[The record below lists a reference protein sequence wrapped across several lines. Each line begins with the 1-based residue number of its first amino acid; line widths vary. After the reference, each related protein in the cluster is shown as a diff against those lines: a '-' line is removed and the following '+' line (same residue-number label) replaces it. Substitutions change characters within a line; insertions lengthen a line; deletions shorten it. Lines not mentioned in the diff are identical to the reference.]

1 MNPSYTIEDVDIKT
15 LYRMMLEHL
24 RAGFR
29 LVQIGA
35 TGREDGTEL
44 IYSVAKDYQMDNFRV
59 FVESG
64 EIINSISD
72 IFPSAALF
80 ENEIAELFGVDIDC
94 INLDFHGKFYRIDKE
109 TPFCKAPM
117 GENVTIV
124 KKTEGGA
131 ENGLSHH
138 RALWPSAPG
147 AAGAYSSG
155 FSPGG
160 RKGG

>member
-80 ENEIAELFGVDIDC
+80 ENEIAELFGVILTVSTWTSMA
-94 INLDFHGKFYRIDKE
+94 NF
-109 TPFCKAPM
+109 
-117 GENVTIV
+117 
-124 KKTEGGA
+124 TE
-131 ENGLSHH
+131 
-138 RALWPSAPG
+138 
-147 AAGAYSSG
+147 
-155 FSPGG
+155 
-160 RKGG
+160 

>member
-72 IFPSAALF
+72 IFPSA
-80 ENEIAELFGVDIDC
+80 ELFGVDIDC

-131 ENGLSHH
+131 ENG
-138 RALWPSAPG
+138 
-147 AAGAYSSG
+147 
-155 FSPGG
+155 
-160 RKGG
+160 

>member
-1 MNPSYTIEDVDIKT
+1 
-15 LYRMMLEHL
+15 
-24 RAGFR
+24 
-29 LVQIGA
+29 
-35 TGREDGTEL
+35 
-44 IYSVAKDYQMDNFRV
+44 MDNYRV

-131 ENGLSHH
+131 ENG
-138 RALWPSAPG
+138 
-147 AAGAYSSG
+147 
-155 FSPGG
+155 
-160 RKGG
+160 

>member
-80 ENEIAELFGVDIDC
+80 ENEIAELFGVNIDC
-94 INLDFHGKFYRIDKE
+94 INLDFHGKSYRIDKE

-131 ENGLSHH
+131 ENG
-138 RALWPSAPG
+138 
-147 AAGAYSSG
+147 
-155 FSPGG
+155 
-160 RKGG
+160 

>member
-72 IFPSAALF
+72 IFPSAALL
-80 ENEIAELFGVDIDC
+80 AELRVTGSPDASAMGSPEVSFPMRRGSGVLQC
-94 INLDFHGKFYRIDKE
+94 
-109 TPFCKAPM
+109 
-117 GENVTIV
+117 
-124 KKTEGGA
+124 
-131 ENGLSHH
+131 
-138 RALWPSAPG
+138 
-147 AAGAYSSG
+147 
-155 FSPGG
+155 
-160 RKGG
+160 

>member
-44 IYSVAKDYQMDNFRV
+44 IYSVAKDYQMDNYRV

-72 IFPSAALF
+72 IFPPRRCLKMR
-80 ENEIAELFGVDIDC
+80 L
-94 INLDFHGKFYRIDKE
+94 
-109 TPFCKAPM
+109 
-117 GENVTIV
+117 
-124 KKTEGGA
+124 
-131 ENGLSHH
+131 
-138 RALWPSAPG
+138 PSC
-147 AAGAYSSG
+147 SG
-155 FSPGG
+155 
-160 RKGG
+160 

>member
-72 IFPSAALF
+72 IFPLRRCLRMRSPSCSGWILTVSTWTSMANF
-80 ENEIAELFGVDIDC
+80 
-94 INLDFHGKFYRIDKE
+94 
-109 TPFCKAPM
+109 
-117 GENVTIV
+117 
-124 KKTEGGA
+124 TE
-131 ENGLSHH
+131 
-138 RALWPSAPG
+138 
-147 AAGAYSSG
+147 
-155 FSPGG
+155 
-160 RKGG
+160 

>member
-44 IYSVAKDYQMDNFRV
+44 IYSVAKDYQMDNYR
-59 FVESG
+59 
-64 EIINSISD
+64 
-72 IFPSAALF
+72 
-80 ENEIAELFGVDIDC
+80 VDIDC

-131 ENGLSHH
+131 ENG
-138 RALWPSAPG
+138 
-147 AAGAYSSG
+147 
-155 FSPGG
+155 
-160 RKGG
+160 

>member
-1 MNPSYTIEDVDIKT
+1 
-15 LYRMMLEHL
+15 MLDHL
-24 RAGFR
+24 SDGFR

-131 ENGLSHH
+131 ENG
-138 RALWPSAPG
+138 
-147 AAGAYSSG
+147 
-155 FSPGG
+155 
-160 RKGG
+160 